1 MAQHDYNIA
10 DQTGLSFLSDIN
22 LLTAAIVSNNSGAT
36 EPATTFAYMYWA
48 DTTAGILKQ
57 RNAADTAWINLLA
70 LPTGIAVQS
79 ETVTD
84 NAITLAKMAHGTDG
98 ELITYDAAGAPAN
111 VATGTSTHVLTS
123 NGAGAAPTFQAAAG
137 GVTIASTAE
146 AEAGTN
152 NTNLITPLRMRE
164 GFNASGSAPV
174 YACRSWI
181 NFNGTGTPA
190 IRDSGNVSSITDNGA
205 GKYTVNLTTAIEDV
219 NYSVVSCA
227 SYTTTNVANITNS
240 AIVNQAVGSF
250 DINISTTGQ
259 TNAISTVYIDPSSV
273 YAVTFR

>member
-1 MAQHDYNIA
+1 
-10 DQTGLSFLSDIN
+10 
-22 LLTAAIVSNNSGAT
+22 
-36 EPATTFAYMYWA
+36 
-48 DTTAGILKQ
+48 
-57 RNAADTAWINLLA
+57 
-70 LPTGIAVQS
+70 
-79 ETVTD
+79 
-84 NAITLAKMAHGTDG
+84 
-98 ELITYDAAGAPAN
+98 
-111 VATGTSTHVLTS
+111 
-123 NGAGAAPTFQAAAG
+123 
-137 GVTIASTAE
+137 
-146 AEAGTN
+146 
-152 NTNLITPLRMRE
+152 MRE
-164 GFNASGSAPV
+164 GFNASGTAPV

-219 NYSVVSCA
+219 NYSAVSCA

>member
-48 DTTAGILKQ
+48 DTTGGILKQ

-123 NGAGAAPTFQAAAG
+123 NGAGAAPTFQAAAAG
-137 GVTIASTAE
+137 TIASTAE

-164 GFNASGSAPV
+164 GFNASGTAPV
-174 YACRSWI
+174 YACRAWV
-181 NFNGTGTPA
+181 NFNGQGVVA
-190 IRDSGNVSSITDNGA
+190 IRDSGNVSSITD
-205 GKYTVNLTTAIEDV
+205 I
-219 NYSVVSCA
+219 
-227 SYTTTNVANITNS
+227 
-240 AIVNQAVGSF
+240 AVGRF
-250 DINISTTGQ
+250 GINFAVAMPDANYAFSGSTGNIGATSAARSVNPDGTYSTTRLD
-259 TNAISTVYIDPSSV
+259 IRTVFTGT
-273 YAVTFR
+273 AVDDTVSNVVIFR

>member
-48 DTTAGILKQ
+48 DTTGGILKQ

-111 VATGTSTHVLTS
+111 VATGTATHVLTS
-123 NGAGAAPTFQAAAG
+123 NGSGAAPTFQAAAG

-164 GFNASGSAPV
+164 GFNASGTAPV
-174 YACRSWI
+174 YACRSWV

-190 IRDSGNVSSITDNGA
+190 IRDSGNVSSITDNGV

-219 NYSVVSCA
+219 NYSVVSCS
-227 SYTTTNVANITNS
+227 SYTTTNVAYMTNS
-240 AIVNQAVGSF
+240 TIINQAVGSF
-250 DINISTTGQ
+250 DVNISTTGQ
-259 TNAISTVYIDPSSV
+259 LNAITTVYSDPAYV